1 MNLLFIPLF
10 ARGERKTH
18 AIFMQFSDLQ
28 FLEEWIKS
36 EKKEVKIRAW
46 TWHLLI
52 REVETIDK
60 PPKETATK
68 VGNRERN
75 LEWPFELNRISTA
88 QPKNTSLKGK
98 LKKSLSE
105 TWIKVM
111 LCLLAW
117 KIWLKIS
124 VGFEKKESQITF
136 IEAALFEIGICSI
149 GLRLQHATDKFS
161 ILLHHVL
168 SDAILGLCFITMFK
182 KSFRFQASLAALYL
196 YSTNLTFP
204 LIPALKL
211 NVANILYSYYT
222 PKSIGN
228 IA

>member
-1 MNLLFIPLF
+1 
-10 ARGERKTH
+10 
-18 AIFMQFSDLQ
+18 
-28 FLEEWIKS
+28 
-36 EKKEVKIRAW
+36 
-46 TWHLLI
+46 
-52 REVETIDK
+52 
-60 PPKETATK
+60 
-68 VGNRERN
+68 
-75 LEWPFELNRISTA
+75 
-88 QPKNTSLKGK
+88 
-98 LKKSLSE
+98 
-105 TWIKVM
+105 M

-168 SDAILGLCFITMFK
+168 SDAILGLCFIKMFK

>member
-1 MNLLFIPLF
+1 MSWVYAVSVFGCN
-10 ARGERKTH
+10 
-18 AIFMQFSDLQ
+18 M
-28 FLEEWIKS
+28 
-36 EKKEVKIRAW
+36 
-46 TWHLLI
+46 LLI
-52 REVETIDK
+52 
-60 PPKETATK
+60 
-68 VGNRERN
+68 N
-75 LEWPFELNRISTA
+75 
-88 QPKNTSLKGK
+88 
-98 LKKSLSE
+98 
-105 TWIKVM
+105 
-111 LCLLAW
+111 
-117 KIWLKIS
+117 
-124 VGFEKKESQITF
+124 
-136 IEAALFEIGICSI
+136 
-149 GLRLQHATDKFS
+149 FS